1 MNRRQPL
8 PVQVTSAGAEAGAMN
23 PGDTSMKTRSLTR
36 AAAMAALAVALTGP
50 AAAATYDLEL
60 DGTAQY
66 FPLCYWDIPTCTG
79 GQPPPVY
86 YDWRGQLEL
95 TFDPPRDPAADPV
108 PVAITLRANGGS
120 FSYSMEDSALLSSQV
135 TLVDG
140 RVTSIDA
147 VLPSPYGGAGLID
160 FFGLRLGLEDPGSH
174 HHGGTNFNGTLTA
187 VPEPVATP
195 MMLAGTAFVAALA
208 FLRRRSA

>member
-1 MNRRQPL
+1 MR
-8 PVQVTSAGAEAGAMN
+8 
-23 PGDTSMKTRSLTR
+23 TRSLAR
-36 AAAMAALAVALTGP
+36 AATLAWLAGALAGP
-50 AAAATYDLEL
+50 AAAATYDLAL

-95 TFDPPRDPAADPV
+95 SFDPPSDPAADPV
-108 PVAITLRANGGS
+108 PVAISLRANGGS
-120 FSYSMEDSALLSSQV
+120 FSYSAQADVLLSSQV
-135 TLVDG
+135 TIVDG

-147 VLPSPYGGAGLID
+147 ILPSPYGDFTFIGFVGLS
-160 FFGLRLGLEDPGSH
+160 LGLEDPGSH

-187 VPEPVATP
+187 VPEPAPTSL
-195 MMLAGTAFVAALA
+195 MLAGIASLAGLA
-208 FLRRRSA
+208 FLRRRRGA